1 MIKDENYYTVCG
13 WMLNRLHLTGND
25 LIVYALIY
33 SFSQDGES
41 EFKGSLSYIQGF
53 TGLSKRTIQNIL
65 DRLVVSGY
73 IKKQERNSV
82 SGTPNSY
89 MVVPRASLDGGQVG
103 VAKNATPPRKNNV
116 PPMQEMPSPVAKNAT
131 NKDSDNDNDIT
142 GDNERKKEKKKNKQ
156 SSCAQTRAVTDFE
169 SMSDEQLLE
178 WGERGSVN
186 WEDPADVAD
195 FYGYCNECKRR
206 GAGQKWQGKIVK
218 GNGVFERLRSHEEVM
233 TDCGVSPRL
242 RDALRRFLRHC
253 YANGHLILND
263 TLEDIIFRL
272 QEWHDW
278 KTDEEAERDKIASL
292 EAAINGGYYD
302 VKEFRK

>member
-116 PPMQEMPSPVAKNAT
+116 PYARNA
-131 NKDSDNDNDIT
+131 IPR
-142 GDNERKKEKKKNKQ
+142 GKKCHQ
-156 SSCAQTRAVTDFE
+156 
-169 SMSDEQLLE
+169 
-178 WGERGSVN
+178 
-186 WEDPADVAD
+186 
-195 FYGYCNECKRR
+195 
-206 GAGQKWQGKIVK
+206 
-218 GNGVFERLRSHEEVM
+218 
-233 TDCGVSPRL
+233 
-242 RDALRRFLRHC
+242 
-253 YANGHLILND
+253 
-263 TLEDIIFRL
+263 
-272 QEWHDW
+272 
-278 KTDEEAERDKIASL
+278 
-292 EAAINGGYYD
+292 
-302 VKEFRK
+302 